1 MSLRKQVENKYKFTK
16 LYNFRDVCREGSKI
30 KPGRLYR
37 GANLCYASKEDAEHI
52 VNNLVCF
59 FK

>member
-1 MSLRKQVENKYKFTK
+1 MSLSLRKQEEKKLKFTK

-37 GANLCYASKEDAEHI
+37 GANLCYASEEDATYV
-52 VNNLVCF
+52 VNNLV
-59 FK
+59 